1 MKYFSLSNNS
11 YQVSFKEALFTG
23 LAPDGGLYFPSKVK
37 PLKKSFIDNL
47 KNMSKSEIAYHVIS
61 QFVGEDIDK
70 KQLIEI
76 IDHSINFDFPVKKL
90 NEKISVLELFHG
102 PTMAFKDVGARFTSR
117 CISHLNKLEKRVTV
131 LVATSGDT
139 GAAVASGFHGVD
151 GIDVFILYPKDKI
164 SKIQEKQ
171 ISTYSGNIFPIQ
183 VEGSFDDCQ
192 RMVKEALV
200 DKELVKK
207 FNFTSANSINIS
219 RWIPQ
224 MLYYFFAYMQTEK
237 LKDDVSFSIPS
248 GNYGN
253 LFSCLLSR
261 KLGLPIKNIISANN
275 INNPVENYILTGE
288 YKPQPSK
295 RTLSNAM
302 DVGSPSNFVRVKEL
316 FESNLDKIRQVMY
329 GYSFSDSET
338 VDAIKEL
345 IDKYKYTCDPHGAI
359 GYLGAKKHLLNNPQ
373 SQIIFL
379 ETAHHSKFNE
389 EIKSLINKEFE
400 MPNQLK
406 ILEGKVSNSVGVN
419 DFNEFREYV
428 KLTAS

>member
-1 MKYFSLSNNS
+1 MKYFSLFNDSH
-11 YQVSFKEALFTG
+11 QVTFKEALFRG
-23 LAPDGGLYFPSKVK
+23 LAPDGGLYFPTRVK

-47 KNMSKSEIAYHVIS
+47 KNLGKSEIAYNVIS
-61 QFVGEDIDK
+61 QFVGDDIGK
-70 KQLIEI
+70 KELTKI
-76 IDHSINFDFPVKKL
+76 IDHSINFDFPLKQL
-90 NEKISVLELFHG
+90 NENISVLELFHG

-117 CISHLNKLEKRVTV
+117 CISYLNKLEKRVTV

-151 GIDVFILYPKDKI
+151 GIDVFILYPKNKI

-171 ISTYSGNIFPIQ
+171 ISTYSGNIYPVQ

-200 DKELVKK
+200 DKDLVNK

-224 MLYYFFAYMQTEK
+224 MLYYFFAYRQIQKGSEK
-237 LKDDVSFSIPS
+237 VSFSIPS

-275 INNPVENYILTGE
+275 INNPVEKYILTGK
-288 YKPQPSK
+288 YKPQASK

-316 FESNLDKIRQVMY
+316 FDANLDKIRRVLY
-329 GYSFSDSET
+329 GYSFSDTET
-338 VDAIKEL
+338 AEAIKEL
-345 IDKYKYTCDPHGAI
+345 IDTYKYICDPHGAI
-359 GYLGAKKHLLNNPQ
+359 GYLGAKKHLINNPE

-379 ETAHHSKFNE
+379 ETAHHSKFHE
-389 EIKSLINKEFE
+389 ETKSFINQEFE
-400 MPNQLK
+400 IPIQLK
-406 ILEGKVSNSVGVN
+406 NIIKKQCNSVSIN
-419 DFNEFREYV
+419 NFKEFREYI
-428 KLTAS
+428 KLTLR

>member
-1 MKYFSLSNNS
+1 MKYFSLFNDSH
-11 YQVSFKEALFTG
+11 QVTFKEALFRG
-23 LAPDGGLYFPSKVK
+23 LAPDGGLYFPTRVK

-47 KNMSKSEIAYHVIS
+47 KNLGKSEIAYNVIS
-61 QFVGEDIDK
+61 QFVGDDIGK
-70 KQLIEI
+70 KELTKIV
-76 IDHSINFDFPVKKL
+76 DHSINFDFPLKQL
-90 NEKISVLELFHG
+90 NENISVLELFHG

-117 CISHLNKLEKRVTV
+117 CISYLNKLEKRVTV
-131 LVATSGDT
+131 LVATSWDT

-151 GIDVFILYPKDKI
+151 GIDVFILYPKNKI

-171 ISTYSGNIFPIQ
+171 ISTYSGNIYPVQ

-200 DKELVKK
+200 DKDLVNK

-224 MLYYFFAYMQTEK
+224 MLYYFFAYRQIEK
-237 LKDDVSFSIPS
+237 EHAKVSFSIPS

-275 INNPVENYILTGE
+275 INNPVEKYILTGK

-316 FESNLDKIRQVMY
+316 FDANLDKIRRVLY
-329 GYSFSDSET
+329 GYSFSDTET
-338 VDAIKEL
+338 AEAIKEL
-345 IDKYKYTCDPHGAI
+345 IHTYKYICDPHGAI
-359 GYLGAKKHLLNNPQ
+359 GYLGAKKHLINNPE

-379 ETAHHSKFNE
+379 ETAHHSKFHE
-389 EIKSLINKEFE
+389 ETKSFINQEFE
-400 MPNQLK
+400 IPIQLK
-406 ILEGKVSNSVGVN
+406 NIIKKQCNSVSIN
-419 DFNEFREYV
+419 NFKEFREYI
-428 KLTAS
+428 KLTLR

>member
-37 PLKKSFIDNL
+37 PLKKSFLNNL
-47 KNMSKSEIAYHVIS
+47 KNLSKSEIAYHVIS
-61 QFVGEDIDK
+61 QFVGDEIDK
-70 KQLIEI
+70 KHLIEI
-76 IDHSINFDFPVKKL
+76 IDHSINFDFPLKQL
-90 NEKISVLELFHG
+90 NENISVLELFHG

-117 CISHLNKLEKRVTV
+117 CISHLNKLEKKVTV

-171 ISTYSGNIFPIQ
+171 ISTYSGNIFPVK
-183 VEGSFDDCQ
+183 VEGTFDDCQ
-192 RMVKEALV
+192 KMVKSALV
-200 DKELVKK
+200 DNELVKK

-237 LKDDVSFSIPS
+237 QKDDISFSIPS

-275 INNPVENYILTGE
+275 INNPVEKYILTGK
-288 YKPQPSK
+288 YKPQPSM

-316 FESNLDKIRQVMY
+316 FESNLDRIRQVMY

-338 VDAIKEL
+338 AEAIKEL

-359 GYLGAKKHLLNNPQ
+359 GYLGAKKHLINNPQ

-379 ETAHHSKFNE
+379 ETAHHSKFHE
-389 EIKSLINKEFE
+389 ETKSFINQEFE
-400 MPNQLK
+400 MPIQLK
-406 ILEGKVSNSVGVN
+406 NIIGKESNSVGVN

>member
-1 MKYFSLSNNS
+1 MKYFSLFNDSH
-11 YQVSFKEALFTG
+11 QVTFKEALFRG
-23 LAPDGGLYFPSKVK
+23 LAPDGGLYFPTRVK

-47 KNMSKSEIAYHVIS
+47 KNLGKSEIAYNVIS
-61 QFVGEDIDK
+61 QFVGDDIGK
-70 KQLIEI
+70 KELTKI
-76 IDHSINFDFPVKKL
+76 IDHSINFDFPLKQL
-90 NEKISVLELFHG
+90 NENISVLELFHG

-117 CISHLNKLEKRVTV
+117 CISYLNKLEKRVTV

-151 GIDVFILYPKDKI
+151 GIDVFILYPKNKI

-171 ISTYSGNIFPIQ
+171 ISTYSGNIYPVQ

-200 DKELVKK
+200 DKDLVNK

-224 MLYYFFAYMQTEK
+224 MLYYFFAYRQIEK
-237 LKDDVSFSIPS
+237 EHAKVSFSIPS

-253 LFSCLLSR
+253 LFSCLFSR

-275 INNPVENYILTGE
+275 INNPVEKYILTGK

-316 FESNLDKIRQVMY
+316 FDANLDKIRRVLY
-329 GYSFSDSET
+329 GYSFSDTET
-338 VDAIKEL
+338 AEAIKEL
-345 IDKYKYTCDPHGAI
+345 IDTYKYICDPHGAI
-359 GYLGAKKHLLNNPQ
+359 GYLGAKKHLINNPE

-379 ETAHHSKFNE
+379 ETAHHSKFHE
-389 EIKSLINKEFE
+389 EIKSFINQEFE
-400 MPNQLK
+400 IPIQLK
-406 ILEGKVSNSVGVN
+406 NIIEKQCNSVSIN
-419 DFNEFREYV
+419 NFKEFREYI
-428 KLTAS
+428 KLTLR

>member
-1 MKYFSLSNNS
+1 MKYFSLFNDSH
-11 YQVSFKEALFTG
+11 QVTFKEALFRG
-23 LAPDGGLYFPSKVK
+23 LAPDGGLYFPTRVK

-47 KNMSKSEIAYHVIS
+47 KNLDKSEIAYNVIS
-61 QFVGEDIDK
+61 QFVGEDIAEK
-70 KQLIEI
+70 ELTKI
-76 IDHSINFDFPVKKL
+76 IDHSINFDFPLKQL
-90 NEKISVLELFHG
+90 NENISVLELFHG

-117 CISHLNKLEKRVTV
+117 CISYLNKLEKRVTV

-151 GIDVFILYPKDKI
+151 GIDVFILYPKNKI

-171 ISTYSGNIFPIQ
+171 ISTYSGNIYPVQ

-200 DKELVKK
+200 DKDLVNK

-224 MLYYFFAYMQTEK
+224 MLYYFFAYRQIEK
-237 LKDDVSFSIPS
+237 EHAKVSFSIPS

-275 INNPVENYILTGE
+275 INNPVEKYILTGK

-316 FESNLDKIRQVMY
+316 FDANLDKIRRVLY
-329 GYSFSDSET
+329 GYSFSDTET
-338 VDAIKEL
+338 AEAIKEL
-345 IDKYKYTCDPHGAI
+345 IDTYKYICDPHGAI
-359 GYLGAKKHLLNNPQ
+359 GYLGAKKHLINNPE

-379 ETAHHSKFNE
+379 ETAHHSKFHE
-389 EIKSLINKEFE
+389 ETKSFINQEFE
-400 MPNQLK
+400 IPIQLK
-406 ILEGKVSNSVGVN
+406 NIIKKQCNSVSIN
-419 DFNEFREYV
+419 NFKEFREYI
-428 KLTAS
+428 KLTLR

>member
-1 MKYFSLSNNS
+1 MKYFSLFNDSH
-11 YQVSFKEALFTG
+11 QVTFKEALFRG
-23 LAPDGGLYFPSKVK
+23 LAPDGGLYFPTRVK

-47 KNMSKSEIAYHVIS
+47 KNLGKSEIAYNVIS
-61 QFVGEDIDK
+61 QFVGDDIGK
-70 KQLIEI
+70 KELTKI
-76 IDHSINFDFPVKKL
+76 IDHSINFDFPLKQL
-90 NEKISVLELFHG
+90 NENISVLELFHG

-117 CISHLNKLEKRVTV
+117 CISYLNKLEKRVTV

-151 GIDVFILYPKDKI
+151 GIDVFILYPKNKI

-171 ISTYSGNIFPIQ
+171 ISTYSGNIYPVQ

-200 DKELVKK
+200 DKDLVNK

-224 MLYYFFAYMQTEK
+224 MLYYFFAYRQIEK
-237 LKDDVSFSIPS
+237 EHAKVSFSIPS

-261 KLGLPIKNIISANN
+261 KLGLPIENIISANN
-275 INNPVENYILTGE
+275 INNPVEKYILTGK

-316 FESNLDKIRQVMY
+316 FDANLDKIRRVLY
-329 GYSFSDSET
+329 GYSFSDIET
-338 VDAIKEL
+338 AEAIKEL
-345 IDKYKYTCDPHGAI
+345 TDTYKYICDPHGAI
-359 GYLGAKKHLLNNPQ
+359 GYLGAKKHLINNPE

-379 ETAHHSKFNE
+379 ETAHHSKFHE
-389 EIKSLINKEFE
+389 EIKSFINQEFE
-400 MPNQLK
+400 IPIQLK
-406 ILEGKVSNSVGVN
+406 NIIKKQCNSVSIN
-419 DFNEFREYV
+419 NFKEFREYI
-428 KLTAS
+428 KLTLR

>member
-1 MKYFSLSNNS
+1 MKYFSLFNDSH
-11 YQVSFKEALFTG
+11 QVSFKEALFSG
-23 LAPDGGLYFPSKVK
+23 LAPDGGLYFPTIVK

-47 KNMSKSEIAYHVIS
+47 KNMSKSEIAYNVIS
-61 QFVGEDIDK
+61 QFVGDDIDK
-70 KQLIEI
+70 KQLVEI
-76 IDHSINFDFPVKKL
+76 IDHSINFDFPLKHL

-139 GAAVASGFHGVD
+139 GAAVASGFYGVD
-151 GIDVFILYPKDKI
+151 GIDVFILYPKGKI
-164 SKIQEKQ
+164 SNIQEKQ

-224 MLYYFFAYMQTEK
+224 MLYYFFAYRQIEK
-237 LKDDVSFSIPS
+237 DHAKVSFSIPS

-261 KLGLPIKNIISANN
+261 KLGLPIETIISANN
-275 INNPVENYILTGE
+275 INNPVEKYILTGK
-288 YKPQPSK
+288 YKPLPSK

-316 FESNLDKIRQVMY
+316 FESNLDRIRKVMY

-338 VDAIKEL
+338 VEAIKEL
-345 IDKYKYTCDPHGAI
+345 IDIYKYTCDPHGAI
-359 GYLGAKKHLLNNPQ
+359 GYLGAKKHLINNPE
-373 SQIIFL
+373 SQVIFL
-379 ETAHHSKFNE
+379 ETAHHSKFYE
-389 EIKSLINKEFE
+389 ETKNFIN
-400 MPNQLK
+400 Q
-406 ILEGKVSNSVGVN
+406 
-419 DFNEFREYV
+419 
-428 KLTAS
+428 

>member
-11 YQVSFKEALFTG
+11 YQVSFKEALFSG

-37 PLKKSFIDNL
+37 PLKKSFLNNL
-47 KNMSKSEIAYHVIS
+47 KNLSKSEIAYHVIS
-61 QFVGEDIDK
+61 QFVGDEIDK
-70 KQLIEI
+70 NKLIEI
-76 IDHSINFDFPVKKL
+76 IDHSINFDFPLKHL
-90 NEKISVLELFHG
+90 NENISVLELFHG

-117 CISHLNKLEKRVTV
+117 CISYLNKLEKKVTV

-171 ISTYSGNIFPIQ
+171 ISTYSGNIFPVK
-183 VEGSFDDCQ
+183 VEGTFDDCQ
-192 RMVKEALV
+192 KMVKAALV
-200 DKELVKK
+200 DNELVKK

-224 MLYYFFAYMQTEK
+224 MLYYFFAYKQIEK
-237 LKDDVSFSIPS
+237 DHLNVSFSIPS

-275 INNPVENYILTGE
+275 INNPVEKYILTGK

-316 FESNLDKIRQVMY
+316 FESNLDRIRQVMY

-338 VDAIKEL
+338 AEAIKEL

-359 GYLGAKKHLLNNPQ
+359 GYLGAKKHLINNPQ

-379 ETAHHSKFNE
+379 ETAHHSKFHE
-389 EIKSLINKEFE
+389 ETKSFINQEFE
-400 MPNQLK
+400 MPIQLK
-406 ILEGKVSNSVGVN
+406 NIIGKESNSVGVN

>member
-1 MKYFSLSNNS
+1 MKYFSLFNHSH
-11 YQVSFKEALFTG
+11 QVTFKEALFRG

-171 ISTYSGNIFPIQ
+171 ISTYSGNIFPVK
-183 VEGSFDDCQ
+183 VEGTFDDCQ
-192 RMVKEALV
+192 KMVKAALV

>member
-1 MKYFSLSNNS
+1 MKYFSLFNDSH
-11 YQVSFKEALFTG
+11 QVTFKEALFRG
-23 LAPDGGLYFPSKVK
+23 LAPDGGLYFPTRVK

-47 KNMSKSEIAYHVIS
+47 KNLGKSEIAYNVIS
-61 QFVGEDIDK
+61 QFVGDDIGK
-70 KQLIEI
+70 KELTKI
-76 IDHSINFDFPVKKL
+76 IDHSINFDFPLKQL
-90 NEKISVLELFHG
+90 NENISVLELFHG

-117 CISHLNKLEKRVTV
+117 CISYLNKLEKRVTV

-151 GIDVFILYPKDKI
+151 GIDVFILYPKNKI

-171 ISTYSGNIFPIQ
+171 ISTYSGNIYPVQ

-200 DKELVKK
+200 DKDLVNK

-224 MLYYFFAYMQTEK
+224 MLYYFFAYRQIEK
-237 LKDDVSFSIPS
+237 EHAKVSFSIPS

-275 INNPVENYILTGE
+275 INNPVEKYILTGK

-316 FESNLDKIRQVMY
+316 FDANLDKIRRVLY
-329 GYSFSDSET
+329 GYSFSDTET
-338 VDAIKEL
+338 AEAIKEL
-345 IDKYKYTCDPHGAI
+345 IDTYKYICDPHGAI
-359 GYLGAKKHLLNNPQ
+359 GYLGAKKQLINNPE

-379 ETAHHSKFNE
+379 ETAHHSKFHE
-389 EIKSLINKEFE
+389 EIKSFINQEFE
-400 MPNQLK
+400 IPIQLK
-406 ILEGKVSNSVGVN
+406 NIIKKQCNSVSIN
-419 DFNEFREYV
+419 NFKEFREYI
-428 KLTAS
+428 KLTLR

>member
-1 MKYFSLSNNS
+1 MKYFSLFNDS
-11 YQVSFKEALFTG
+11 YQVTFKEALFRG
-23 LAPDGGLYFPSKVK
+23 LAPDGGLYFPTRVK

-47 KNMSKSEIAYHVIS
+47 KNLGKSEIAYNVIS
-61 QFVGEDIDK
+61 QFVGDDIGK
-70 KQLIEI
+70 KELTKI
-76 IDHSINFDFPVKKL
+76 IDHSINFDFPLKQL
-90 NEKISVLELFHG
+90 NENISVLELFHG

-117 CISHLNKLEKRVTV
+117 CISYLNKLEKRVTV

-151 GIDVFILYPKDKI
+151 GIDVFILYPKNKI

-171 ISTYSGNIFPIQ
+171 ISTYSGNIYPVQ

-200 DKELVKK
+200 DKDLVNK

-224 MLYYFFAYMQTEK
+224 MLYYFFAYRQIEK
-237 LKDDVSFSIPS
+237 EHAKVSFSIPS

-275 INNPVENYILTGE
+275 INNPVEKYILTGK
-288 YKPQPSK
+288 YKPQASK

-316 FESNLDKIRQVMY
+316 FDANLDKIRRVLY
-329 GYSFSDSET
+329 GYSFSDTET
-338 VDAIKEL
+338 AEAIKEL
-345 IDKYKYTCDPHGAI
+345 IDTYKYICDPHGAI
-359 GYLGAKKHLLNNPQ
+359 GYLGAKKHLAVPF
-373 SQIIFL
+373 S
-379 ETAHHSKFNE
+379 TT
-389 EIKSLINKEFE
+389 
-400 MPNQLK
+400 P
-406 ILEGKVSNSVGVN
+406 SN
-419 DFNEFREYV
+419 R
-428 KLTAS
+428 